1 MIIDQKRNNQ
11 LRSRLRRVAG
21 QVSALETLIW
31 RDDLTLVASQFEAA
45 LGGLKSAYL
54 LFLEE
59 IITRQDLNEK
69 EREELKRV
77 LRKLL

>member
-1 MIIDQKRNNQ
+1 MIIDQKKNNQ

-21 QVSALETLIW
+21 QVSALEALIW

-45 LGGLKSAYL
+45 LGGLKATYL

-59 IITRQDLNEK
+59 IITRQDLNER